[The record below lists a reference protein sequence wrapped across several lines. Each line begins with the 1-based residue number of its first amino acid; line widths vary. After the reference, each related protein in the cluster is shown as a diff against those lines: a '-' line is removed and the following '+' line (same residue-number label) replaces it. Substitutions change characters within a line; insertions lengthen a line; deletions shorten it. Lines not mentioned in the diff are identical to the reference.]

1 MPAEKFVITT
11 SVSATP
17 DRPVWIVPVF
27 NPNGTI
33 KYVRVSQLA
42 ESPIVQAEWA
52 YNTFRDGR
60 VRAVS
65 LRPGFAEK
73 GWSLLADDFHADNL
87 DRVWERFRQWM
98 LDGPMCQPG
107 GRVADW
113 PAKYLPSSV
122 TQRRTGKAP
131 HLAPPA
137 EIVFED
143 LDARIAAGESAQS
156 AETQAPKRARGAA

>member
-1 MPAEKFVITT
+1 LSAEKFVSTT
-11 SVSATP
+11 TVNNATKL
-17 DRPVWIVPVF
+17 RPVWIVPVV
-27 NPNGTI
+27 NPLGTI

-42 ESPIVQAEWA
+42 ESTIVQVEWVKNNFGDA
-52 YNTFRDGR
+52 R

-65 LRPGFAEK
+65 LRPGFAEQ
-73 GWSLLADDFHADNL
+73 GWSLLADDFHDDNL

-98 LDGPMCQPG
+98 LEGPMCQPG
-107 GRVADW
+107 GKVAEW

-131 HLAPPA
+131 HLAGPP

-143 LDARIAAGESAQS
+143 LDAKLAAGESTEAP
-156 AETQAPKRARGAA
+156 APKRSRGAA